1 MARTEIRIAGFGG
14 QGVILTGYIFGK
26 AASLFDVKY
35 ATLIQSFGPEA
46 RGSACSAQV
55 IVSDELIDYP
65 YLRKPD
71 ILITLSQEAYSKY
84 AGELNSGGVLITEE
98 DMVVPDKKY
107 SQANLFSVPATRIAD
122 QLGRRIVMNMVVV
135 GFFTAV
141 TGLLDKE
148 AMKKAVEDSI
158 PKGTEELNLKAFEE
172 GYAYGMQKVHEK
184 DDTSINTSAKL

>member
-55 IVSDELIDYP
+55 IVSEEVIDYP
-65 YLRKPD
+65 YLRKPNV
-71 ILITLSQEAYSKY
+71 LIALSQEAYTKY
-84 AGELNSGGVLITEE
+84 APSVKDGGIVIVEE
-98 DMVVPDKKY
+98 EMVSVNENPGSVKLY
-107 SQANLFSVPATRIAD
+107 SVPATRIAD
-122 QLGRRIVMNMVVV
+122 QLGRRIVMNMVVI

-141 TGLLDKE
+141 TGLLDKQ
-148 AMKKAVEDSI
+148 AVRKAVEDSI
-158 PKGTEELNLKAFEE
+158 PRGTEELNLKAFEE
-172 GYAYGMQKVHEK
+172 GYTYGISQLETNEAYEEKV
-184 DDTSINTSAKL
+184 S